1 MRSMVVSQTA
11 IWCTVLTSVV
21 LAAGPAIAQQRVSA
35 SALTPRRVDLPA
47 QGATVPLRLIM
58 QDRATVEVMV
68 NGRGPYVFAI
78 ETGAPIVLVT
88 ERLAIGLHL
97 PADNPSSVDSLRI
110 GDLVLRD
117 LPVATVPEFL
127 PGVDGLLGLTAYG
140 DLLLTVDY
148 PALSVRFE
156 RGALAEPNG
165 RDVLPLVEMG
175 QHLGVDVEVGGH
187 PHHAV
192 LDTQSSAAIDCAPEV
207 ADSLRFVSGRVPTG
221 SASIGGQ
228 PPVPVFSARLDGDVR
243 LGATTIERPIVGI
256 VSPPP
261 GFPRELL
268 LGARLLRHFVIKL
281 DQRNK
286 RIRVSTPDRV
296 IPPPPGLRSIG
307 LALAPAPQGGVEVA
321 AARADGAAY
330 ASGLRVS
337 DEVVKIAGRPAAEF
351 LQPSALPTL
360 VQSADVVR
368 LEVRRNGQPMAFD
381 VVPRVL
387 IP

>member
-1 MRSMVVSQTA
+1 MRTVVVSQTA
-11 IWCTVLTSVV
+11 IWCTVLTSVL
-21 LAAGPAIAQQRVSA
+21 LAPGPAIAQQRLSA
-35 SALTPRRVDLPA
+35 SAFAPKRVDLPV

-58 QDRATVEVMV
+58 QDRATVDVMV

-88 ERLAIGLHL
+88 ERLATALRL
-97 PADNPSSVDSLRI
+97 PADNPLVDSLRI

-117 LPVATVPEFL
+117 LPVARVPVFL

-268 LGARLLRHFVIKL
+268 LGARLLRHFVITL

-330 ASGLRVS
+330 ASGLRVG
-337 DEVVKIAGRPAAEF
+337 DEVLMIAGRPGTDF

-368 LEVRRNGQPMAFD
+368 FEVRRNGQPMAFD

>member
-1 MRSMVVSQTA
+1 MAFFGGSTGVIYRQFSVTIVSAMLLSVVVA
-11 IWCTVLTSVV
+11 LVLTPA
-21 LAAGPAIAQQRVSA
+21 LAATLLRRPAEHPEPGAA
-35 SALTPRRVDLPA
+35 PA
-47 QGATVPLRLIM
+47 AGGRAARWAARLR
-58 QDRATVEVMV
+58 
-68 NGRGPYVFAI
+68 NGF
-78 ETGAPIVLVT
+78 
-88 ERLAIGLHL
+88 
-97 PADNPSSVDSLRI
+97 N
-110 GDLVLRD
+110 
-117 LPVATVPEFL
+117 
-127 PGVDGLLGLTAYG
+127 
-140 DLLLTVDY
+140 
-148 PALSVRFE
+148 VRFE
-156 RGALAEPNG
+156 RAALPEPNG

-192 LDTQSSAAIDCAPEV
+192 LDTQSSAAIDCAPEI

-268 LGARLLRHFVIKL
+268 LGARLLRHFVITL

-368 LEVRRNGQPMAFD
+368 FEVRRNGQPMAFD

>member
-1 MRSMVVSQTA
+1 MSQTA
-11 IWCTVLTSVV
+11 IWCTVLTSM
-21 LAAGPAIAQQRVSA
+21 LLSAGRALAQQRLTA
-35 SALTPRRVDLPA
+35 SALAPRRVDLPV

-58 QDRATVEVMV
+58 QDRATVDVMV

-88 ERLAIGLHL
+88 ERLATALHL
-97 PADNPSSVDSLRI
+97 PADNPSTVDSLRI

-117 LPVATVPEFL
+117 LPVVKGPAFL
-127 PGVDGLLGLTAYG
+127 PGVDGLLGLTAYA

-156 RGALAEPNG
+156 RGALVEPNG

-175 QHLGVDVEVGGH
+175 QHLGVDVDVGGH

-192 LDTQSSAAIDCAPEV
+192 LDTQSAAAIDCAPEV

-243 LGATTIERPIVGI
+243 MGATTIQRPILGI

-268 LGARLLRHFVIKL
+268 LGARLLRHFVITL

-286 RIRVSTPDRV
+286 RIRVNSPDRV
-296 IPPPPGLRSIG
+296 IPPPP
-307 LALAPAPQGGVEVA
+307 
-321 AARADGAAY
+321 
-330 ASGLRVS
+330 
-337 DEVVKIAGRPAAEF
+337 
-351 LQPSALPTL
+351 
-360 VQSADVVR
+360 DVR
-368 LEVRRNGQPMAFD
+368 
-381 VVPRVL
+381 

>member
-1 MRSMVVSQTA
+1 MSQTA

-21 LAAGPAIAQQRVSA
+21 LSSGRALAQQQLSA
-35 SALTPRRVDLPA
+35 SALAPRRVDLPV
-47 QGATVPLRLIM
+47 QGATVPLHLIM

-68 NGRGPYVFAI
+68 NGRGPFVFAI

-88 ERLAIGLHL
+88 ERMATELHL

-117 LPVATVPEFL
+117 LPVVKGPELL
-127 PGVDGLLGLTAYG
+127 PGVDGLLGLTAYR

-156 RGALAEPNG
+156 RGALGEPNG
-165 RDVLPLVEMG
+165 RDVFALVEMG
-175 QHLGVDVEVGGH
+175 QHLGVDVDIGGRRY
-187 PHHAV
+187 PAV
-192 LDTQSSAAIDCAPEV
+192 LDTQGSAAIDCAPEV

-243 LGATTIERPIVGI
+243 LGATTIQRPIVGI

-268 LGARLLRHFVIKL
+268 LGARLLRHFVITL

-286 RIRVSTPDRV
+286 RIRVNNPDGV

-307 LALAPAPQGGVEVA
+307 LALAPAPQGGVDVA
-321 AARADGAAY
+321 ATRADGAAY
-330 ASGLRVS
+330 ASGLRVG
-337 DEVVKIAGRPAAEF
+337 DEVVTIAGRPGSEF
-351 LQPSALPTL
+351 LQPAALPTL
-360 VQSADVVR
+360 VQSANVVR
-368 LEVRRNGQPMAFD
+368 FEVRRNGRSMAFD
-381 VVPRVL
+381 VVPTVL